1 MSVLRAFSDF
11 PNEAA
16 LIGRMVVGY
25 TDLEVD
31 LMNCV
36 KSAREDMD
44 TVFKA
49 MFRTR
54 GETQRID
61 IADAIGRQTYRG
73 LNLGSQFE
81 MAIGAQKHC
90 LKIRN
95 QYAHSAWWNDNSGRL
110 AFSNLEEL
118 AKINDPVEGLH
129 ELNVRHVELPLLN
142 EQFTYFEYTS
152 ALLIWVLQEGN
163 RLTDRPYHPGVQR
176 PTAPHALPALYR

>member
-11 PNEAA
+11 PYEAA

-36 KSAREDMD
+36 KSVREDMD

-49 MFRTR
+49 MFRIR

-61 IADAIGRQTYRG
+61 IADAIGRQTYRD
-73 LNLGSQFE
+73 LNLGSQFK
-81 MAIGAQKHC
+81 MAIGAQRYC

-118 AKINDPVEGLH
+118 AKINDRVEGLQ
-129 ELNVRHVELPLLN
+129 EMNVRHVELPLLN
-142 EQFTYFEYTS
+142 EQFAYFEYTS
-152 ALLIWVLQEGN
+152 AFLIWILQEGN
-163 RLTDRPYHPGVQR
+163 RITGRPHHPVVQR
-176 PTAPHALPALYR
+176 TAAPHALPALYR